1 MKSLMVIFCS
11 LLAASAVF
19 AETWTWTGRG
29 TWLYNNSSN
38 KDWRDGANWVDSQ
51 GVPGTQYPDNT
62 YRPSDG
68 DFLIFDSAT
77 YAHCFQAA
85 DGGSYGGIVFT
96 NSFGGSYGPQVPIKD
111 GGFVR
116 YAVNKSVE
124 NQSYFCPGTFEFY
137 VGKSVYV
144 NSHFQGGT
152 GTIRKT
158 GAGELR
164 LHVGTATFRT
174 RSIELE
180 EGILGVNVVD
190 ALTSLSQT
198 LVFDGDGVTLDMKNK
213 SQTMTAALVETPG
226 IAGHQITAS
235 DNACLTLV
243 GNQSDTTFSGKIAGK
258 ASVCWNPDDG
268 TKTLTLAGGA
278 CDTTGTLIVSNGV
291 LVLAEGTTFP
301 QAKYAVEGGRIRF
314 LAKTALASGSVT
326 VDGQVVDDGIYTGS
340 GALGRPVDWLDG
352 ETIVV
357 IGVGGETGA
366 TVEAT
371 WMGTGDLSTVA
382 NWKDASEL
390 PPLGEGSVKMKVA
403 GGNSATVDQTHWIRG
418 VEIGSDVTAFGFTGS
433 SPLWLG
439 SLGLAT
445 PGVGGTYTMGAS
457 LGLTASQTW
466 TVGAGDTLNLTVEL
480 QTLAPGT
487 VTVVGGGTVNANVS
501 QPDLANDFYFNG
513 GTVRVN
519 ADGGLGTGETVVNLT
534 NAVLDLQAERY
545 DGAITLTGLGT
556 TGEKALGPQTSK
568 DYVFNGCFTR
578 RVDGVSV
585 SPASGKTW
593 TFAGGLVLGPSTTHN
608 FKGAGGTVVITNAPL
623 KGGYSSRVNFR
634 NGSRTHLYTVGNDIN
649 SAQQGWI
656 VDQGTTLYT
665 HVPYAVNGGH
675 FNIAGNQGSLGT
687 WDLCGCDQKVDSIQC
702 GRGNNVTSGL
712 TIGEYWKKSTQPGT
726 IVSERPALLHDAS
739 TSYRINPSSQSSP
752 SSTNWAYFV
761 GQAGISKDGSYKGL
775 WLNQTCMSSGTVQVT
790 KGKLYFSK
798 RYVDAQGNDYGTGSW
813 PNAAK
818 AVAKGTGT
826 LVFEHAQA
834 IGKETAVEISE
845 TGKVELPAGVNQRCG
860 SLAIDGVAKPSG
872 TYGSS
877 ASAAQVKDDAHF
889 AGSGVLVVGKLGMYI
904 IFR

>member
-1 MKSLMVIFCS
+1 MSRIWAIGTVEVAPSAKGTLKFSF
-11 LLAASAVF
+11 AKAS
-19 AETWTWTGRG
+19 G
-29 TWLYNNSSN
+29 
-38 KDWRDGANWVDSQ
+38 Q
-51 GVPGTQYPDNT
+51 
-62 YRPSDG
+62 
-68 DFLIFDSAT
+68 
-77 YAHCFQAA
+77 
-85 DGGSYGGIVFT
+85 
-96 NSFGGSYGPQVPIKD
+96 
-111 GGFVR
+111 
-116 YAVNKSVE
+116 SVG
-124 NQSYFCPGTFEFY
+124 NC
-137 VGKSVYV
+137 V
-144 NSHFQGGT
+144 
-152 GTIRKT
+152 KT
-158 GAGELR
+158 GAGIYQVVANEDKTSF
-164 LHVGTATFRT
+164 GTFEIQEGTVQMGETNLLSLGSTAFRFTGPNTVLDLNGKWQILNCPLEMTPEATDVR
-174 RSIELE
+174 I
-180 EGILGVNVVD
+180 
-190 ALTSLSQT
+190 TS
-198 LVFDGDGVTLDMKNK
+198 
-213 SQTMTAALVETPG
+213 
-226 IAGHQITAS
+226 AS
-235 DNACLTLV
+235 PAVLKLN
-243 GNQSDTTFSGKIAGK
+243 GNQPDTIFTGKIAGK

-268 TKTLTLAGGA
+268 TKTLTLVGGA

-326 VDGQVVDDGIYTGS
+326 VDGQVVNDGIYTGS

-371 WMGTGDLSTVA
+371 WIGTGDLSTVA

-466 TVGAGDTLNLTVEL
+466 TVGAGDTLNLTAEF

-534 NAVLDLQAERY
+534 NAVLDLQAGCY

-608 FKGAGGTVVITNAPL
+608 FKGAGGTVVITNSPL

-634 NGSRTHLYTVGNDIN
+634 NGSRTHLYAVGNDIN

-712 TIGEYWKKSTQPGT
+712 AIGEYWKKSTQPGT

-739 TSYRINPSSQSSP
+739 RDYRVNPSSQSSP

-845 TGKVELPAGVNQRCG
+845 TGKVELPSGVNQRCG

-877 ASAAQVKDDAHF
+877 ASVAQNKDDTHF
-889 AGSGVLVVGKLGMYI
+889 AGSGVLVVGKLGLYV